1 MAYIDVE
8 KFNNEILDI
17 IFDAFKKHKTRF
29 NISEVKKLLQNTPT
43 ADADVVEVVRCRD
56 CENYT
61 QEGNYLPKCSYL
73 SKPVGL
79 NSYCCFGRKKEE
91 HRPAT
96 YGEST
101 PIAVNGFGG
110 D

>member
-1 MAYIDVE
+1 MAYIDKDKLYEAITDLPYSEGCAVYDSDDVE
-8 KFNNEILDI
+8 
-17 IFDAFKKHKTRF
+17 
-29 NISEVKKLLQNTPT
+29 NTIRNFPE
-43 ADADVVEVVRCRD
+43 ADVQEVVRCRD

-101 PIAVNGFGG
+101 PIAINTFGG